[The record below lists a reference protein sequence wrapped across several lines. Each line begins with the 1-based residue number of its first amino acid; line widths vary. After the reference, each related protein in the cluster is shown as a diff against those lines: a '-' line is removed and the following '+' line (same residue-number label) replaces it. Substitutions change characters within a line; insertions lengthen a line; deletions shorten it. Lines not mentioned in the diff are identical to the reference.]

1 MGVGGGGGGFC
12 DGLASHKE
20 RVVKYLVASCYENW
34 YKLLPGGPLGLYA
47 DLTFTYFF
55 NLQSMWVGVVHHVV
69 GEHEW
74 VDGQCSHGPLTASE
88 DGKTY
93 LAKGSKSAE
102 AVRKVVF
109 DAKWLNSLIHYV
121 TFR

>member
-1 MGVGGGGGGFC
+1 M
-12 DGLASHKE
+12 
-20 RVVKYLVASCYENW
+20 
-34 YKLLPGGPLGLYA
+34 YA
-47 DLTFTYFF
+47 DLTFTYSF

-74 VDGQCSHGPLTASE
+74 VDGQYSHGPLTASE

-93 LAKGSKSAE
+93 LTKGSKSAE

-109 DAKWLNSLIHYV
+109 DAKWLNSLIHHV